1 MAVALVAARLGTE
14 GEAVTD
20 QGAVLHEVKMCLRT
34 WGDMQKSPES
44 GMVVQSCAGAPLLGV
59 PV

>member
-1 MAVALVAARLGTE
+1 MAVALVTARLGTE
-14 GEAVTD
+14 REAVTD
-20 QGAVLHEVKMCLRT
+20 QGAVLHEAKMCLRRR
-34 WGDMQKSPES
+34 GNMQKSPES